1 MEDYK
6 KRKRYKRSDFTLD
19 KSGTGVRV
27 PDNSSAAL
35 EGALRSFK
43 KNLKEAGKID
53 EYKNRRTYTKPTSVK
68 RRARI
73 EACRNEQF
81 RWKAQKKLEDGYI
94 WTAIIEDSQG
104 GTAM

>member
-6 KRKRYKRSDFTLD
+6 KRKRYKRSDFILD

-27 PDNSSAAL
+27 PDESQAAL

-43 KNLKEAGKID
+43 KNLKEAGKLD
-53 EYKNRRTYTKPTSVK
+53 EFKGRRTYTKPTSVK

-81 RWKAQKKLEDGYI
+81 RWKAEKKLQDNYI
-94 WTAIIEDSQG
+94 WTAIIDNGRG

>member
-27 PDNSSAAL
+27 PDDSSAAL

-53 EYKNRRTYTKPTSVK
+53 EYKESPNIYQTNFRQTKSPNRS
-68 RRARI
+68 
-73 EACRNEQF
+73 
-81 RWKAQKKLEDGYI
+81 L
-94 WTAIIEDSQG
+94 S
-104 GTAM
+104 

>member
-6 KRKRYKRSDFTLD
+6 KRKRYNRNDFILD
-19 KSGTGVRV
+19 KSGTGVKV
-27 PDNSSAAL
+27 PDESSAAL

-43 KNLKEAGKID
+43 KNLKEAGKLE
-53 EYKNRRTYTKPTSVK
+53 EYKNRKTYTKPTSVK

-73 EACRNEQF
+73 EALRNEQF
-81 RWKAQKKLEDGYI
+81 RWKAEKKLQDNYI
-94 WTAIIEDSQG
+94 WTAIIDDGQG

>member
-6 KRKRYKRSDFTLD
+6 KRKRYKRSDFILD

-27 PDNSSAAL
+27 PDESQAAL
-35 EGALRSFK
+35 DGALRSFK
-43 KNLKEAGKID
+43 KNLKESGKLD
-53 EYKNRRTYTKPTSVK
+53 EFKGRRTYTKPTSVK

-81 RWKAQKKLEDGYI
+81 RWKAEKKLQDNYI
-94 WTAIIEDSQG
+94 WTAIIDNGRG

>member
-6 KRKRYKRSDFTLD
+6 KRKRYKRNDFTLD

-43 KNLKEAGKID
+43 KNLKIIFFTSRCIVRFRYFNLFIFKI
-53 EYKNRRTYTKPTSVK
+53 
-68 RRARI
+68 
-73 EACRNEQF
+73 
-81 RWKAQKKLEDGYI
+81 
-94 WTAIIEDSQG
+94 
-104 GTAM
+104 

>member
-6 KRKRYKRSDFTLD
+6 KRKRYKRNDFTLD

-53 EYKNRRTYTKPTSVK
+53 EYKDRRTYTKPTSAK

-73 EACRNEQF
+73 EALRNEQF
-81 RWKAQKKLEDGYI
+81 RWKAEKKLEDNYI
-94 WTAIIEDSQG
+94 WVALLHGEG
-104 GTAM
+104 AA